1 MLRGQIM
8 ALLAALLTAAG
19 TSLYN
24 KMGEKLTSDMI
35 GYVRMFIAV
44 PMSMVLVFIFD
55 RQLPAGYPWHTYAV
69 AFGSGVVGYFLCDYF
84 MFKAVV
90 GLGARETAVIMT
102 LNPVITAIMSLF
114 IFGEVLNGMQ
124 VFGMSVT
131 VVGVS
136 LMVVGSK
143 GTSEKER
150 SISLKAGIL
159 CAVAGAVLQ
168 SAADVMAKSALES
181 LPSVSTNLLRLTGGL
196 AAWIVFGFFR
206 RRDYKAQFS
215 VFKDWRYVIMMV
227 CASAAGPVFAMTLSI
242 GAMELIPVG
251 VVKSLVQTS
260 PLFLIPIDIF
270 RKKKITALS
279 VIGTLVSV
287 AGVILLF

>member
-8 ALLAALLTAAG
+8 ALCAALLSAAG

-35 GYVRMFIAV
+35 GYVRMFLAV
-44 PMSMVLVFIFD
+44 PMSLILVFIFD
-55 RQLPAGYPWHTYAV
+55 RQLPTGYPWQTYAV
-69 AFGSGVVGYFLCDYF
+69 AFGSGFVGYFLCDYF
-84 MFKAVV
+84 MFRAIV
-90 GLGARETAVIMT
+90 GLGARETSVIMT

-114 IFGEVLNGMQ
+114 IFGEVLSSMQ

-131 VVGVS
+131 VIGVS

-143 GTSEKER
+143 GASGKDR

-159 CAVAGAVLQ
+159 CAAAGAVLQ
-168 SAADVMAKSALES
+168 SVADVMAKSALES

-196 AAWIVFGFFR
+196 VAWIVFGFFK
-206 RRDYKAQFS
+206 RRDYSKQFKAFR
-215 VFKDWRYVIMMV
+215 DWRYIIMIV

-270 RKKKITALS
+270 RKKKISVLS

-287 AGVILLF
+287 AGVVLLF